1 MEKEMKPCEIRKE
14 GRRLFEKHNKKQQM
28 KKSIKNLIELAVIY
42 MAIGIACGF
51 GVTIGTK
58 LTMFII

>member
-1 MEKEMKPCEIRKE
+1 METEKKPCEIRKE
-14 GRRLFEKHNKKQQM
+14 GRRLFEIHDKKQRM
-28 KKSIKNLIELAVIY
+28 KKSIKDLIKLAAIYTVI
-42 MAIGIACGF
+42 GLACGL